1 MLWLKPMFAGVCL
14 CLMAGFTSVAG
25 AETPAWHKVAYQVPA
40 ESSSAQLAHKHYDL
54 FAFFLSNALHGA
66 GKTTFLQVSE
76 QVRNKIQWR
85 DANGKND
92 YLDAFI
98 RSYPFVKSVD
108 LQGMPDSILLI
119 AYLESQWHGKKG
131 KKSADYGYW
140 QLTPEVLKE
149 IQTLDYVSDA
159 IKTTGINKLRADA
172 TLSTQAAQAH
182 LHRYHFYFA
191 DVAGFAESDAWLL
204 TFTAYNWGAGN
215 AKRLLADMERRG
227 IALNFANFYHE
238 LYAQHLKQPS
248 DRSLKAAVEYV
259 PSLWN
264 IAQLLKDAH

>member
-1 MLWLKPMFAGVCL
+1 MCL
-14 CLMAGFTSVAG
+14 CLCLTAGFTTVTR
-25 AETPAWHKVAYQVPA
+25 AEPPAWHTVAYQMPA
-40 ESSSAQLAHKHYDL
+40 EASIAQLAHQHYDL
-54 FAFFLSNALHGA
+54 FAFFLGNALYGE
-66 GKTTFLQVSE
+66 GKTTFLQVSA

-85 DANGKND
+85 DDNGKNA

-98 RSYPFVKSVD
+98 RSYPFVKNVD

-119 AYLESQWHGKKG
+119 PYLESQWHPKRGDKAG
-131 KKSADYGYW
+131 DYGYW

-149 IQTLDYVSDA
+149 IQTLDYVPVA
-159 IKTTGINKLRADA
+159 IKTTGINKLRSDA
-172 TLSTQAAQAH
+172 TLSTQAAQTH

-191 DVAGFAESDAWLL
+191 EVAGFAESDAWLL

-227 IALNFANFYHE
+227 VALNFANFYHE
-238 LYAQHLKQPS
+238 LYAQHLKQPG

-264 IAQLLKDAH
+264 IAQLLNDAH

>member
-1 MLWLKPMFAGVCL
+1 MLLSKSAVIALLLFATVSL
-14 CLMAGFTSVAG
+14 SATSQ
-25 AETPAWHKVAYQVPA
+25 AEPPAWHKVAYQVPA
-40 ESSSAQLAHKHYDL
+40 KASSAQLAHKHYDL
-54 FAFFLSNALHGA
+54 FAFFLSNALHGE
-66 GKTTFLQVSE
+66 GKTTFLQVTE

-85 DANGKND
+85 DKQGDNA
-92 YLDAFI
+92 YLDAFV
-98 RSYPFVKSVD
+98 RSYPFVKNVD

-140 QLTPEVLKE
+140 QMTPEVLKE

-159 IKTTGINKLRADA
+159 IKTTGINKLRSNAS
-172 TLSTQAAQAH
+172 LSTQAAQAH

-204 TFTAYNWGAGN
+204 TFTAYNWGSGN
-215 AKRLLADMERRG
+215 VKRLIADMESRG
-227 IALNFANFYHE
+227 IAPNFANFYHE